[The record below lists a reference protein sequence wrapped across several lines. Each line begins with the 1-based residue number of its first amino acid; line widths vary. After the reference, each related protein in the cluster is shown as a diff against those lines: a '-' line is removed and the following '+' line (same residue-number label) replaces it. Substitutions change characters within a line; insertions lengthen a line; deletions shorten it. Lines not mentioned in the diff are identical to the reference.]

1 MVRVN
6 GCVEPTTR
14 IGLHSPPELL
24 DYLRHFAG
32 LFHRTEGR
40 WAVNRYVLGLI
51 GPVKRKNCE
60 QIAAVVA
67 GIKASDL
74 LALLT
79 EIPWHYLEMDRVRVG
94 LMVSRASV
102 GGGILAFDD
111 TGIPKQG
118 NASVGVQRQ
127 YSGTLGKVGNCQ
139 ITVTCRYSDA
149 VYTWPVTGRL
159 YLPEKWASDAERR
172 KKAKVPPE
180 VSFQTKLEI
189 ALALLDLADQ
199 WGVPYNAVTA
209 DGNYGDN
216 PNFLAGLEARKKLYV
231 VAVAKDF
238 TVRLPADLAK
248 ARQEASQSD
257 QASGGSAANTQ
268 EPESAG
274 DPVGDATPAVTPKR
288 RGRPPKPARVLSP
301 EERAP
306 LYKACDL
313 TAAQPAEAWRP
324 ITYRQGAKGPITKEF
339 VAIRACRALK
349 GNDDGDGAYTGSEG
363 WLIGERPVAGE
374 TGDCKWYCSNFP
386 PEATL
391 ESLVAVAHGREPI
404 ERGYRIDKDG
414 LGLDETEVRL
424 WHGFHRHQALVMLA
438 ECWLVLQRQTH
449 LPTPVPSVTAG
460 GPDAAGTTPQPEA
473 IPSTQS
479 GETMD
484 GTSFPAE
491 LLAVAVQDVEGPVP
505 EDEPVPSIQP
515 AETTESIPPTPSSPD
530 EATLAVP
537 PAAQAVEGRRR
548 REFLASIAA
557 TMPAPTPTEPAERLA
572 LSPPL
577 GRKRGNPLGSPPA
590 DQRTTVHRLCPLAGT
605 HRPDRASAGLEDPAS
620 GHQLSIYLTE

>member
-24 DYLRHFAG
+24 EYLRHFSG
-32 LFHRTEGR
+32 LFYRAEGR
-40 WAVNRYVLGLI
+40 WAMNRYVLGLM

-60 QIAAVVA
+60 QMAAVVA
-67 GIKASDL
+67 GISANEL
-74 LALLT
+74 QGLLT
-79 EIPWHYLEMDRVRVG
+79 EMSWDYLAMDRIRVG
-94 LMVSRASV
+94 LMLSRATV
-102 GGGILAFDD
+102 GGGTLVFDD

-118 NASVGVQRQ
+118 NDSVGVQRQ

-139 ITVTCRYSDA
+139 ITVTCRYADA

-159 YLPEKWASDAERR
+159 YLPKKWTDDPERL
-172 KKAKVPPE
+172 KKAKVPAE
-180 VSFQTKLEI
+180 VKFQTKVEI
-189 ALALLDLADQ
+189 ALGLLDQADQ
-199 WGVPYNAVTA
+199 WGVAYDVLTS

-216 PNFLAGLEARKKLYV
+216 SNFLAGLEARKKQYV

-257 QASGGSAANTQ
+257 QAAGKSAADT
-268 EPESAG
+268 EELESAG
-274 DPVGDATPAVTPKR
+274 EPVGDVAPAATPKR
-288 RGRPPKPARVLSP
+288 RGRPPKPPRVLSP

-313 TAAQPAEAWRP
+313 SAAQPAEKWRP
-324 ITYRQGAKGPITKEF
+324 ITYREGTKGPITKEF

-349 GNDDGDGAYTGSEG
+349 GNDAGDGAYTGSEG

-374 TGDCKWYCSNFP
+374 TGDCKWYYSNFP

-391 ESLVAVAHGREPI
+391 ESMVAVAHGREPI

-414 LGLDETEVRL
+414 LGLDEAEVRL

-438 ECWLVLQRQTH
+438 ECWLVLQRQTYQ
-449 LPTPVPSVTAG
+449 PTPVQSIMSIVQDTEVAV
-460 GPDAAGTTPQPEA
+460 PQPEA
-473 IPSTQS
+473 VPSTQP

-484 GTSFPAE
+484 GTSLPAE
-491 LLAVAVQDVEGPVP
+491 RLAAVGPDAEGAMP
-505 EDEPVPSIQP
+505 EDEVVPSIQP
-515 AETTESIPPTPSSPD
+515 G
-530 EATLAVP
+530 EATDPISPPPLPPAERAPAVP
-537 PAAQAVEGRRR
+537 PAAQPVPGRRR
-548 REFLASIAA
+548 REILASM
-557 TMPAPTPTEPAERLA
+557 TTPTPTEPAERPA

-577 GRKRGNPLGSPPA
+577 GRNRGNPVGSPPA
-590 DQRTTVHRLCPLAGT
+590 DQRTTVHRLCPLAGA
-605 HRPDRASAGLEDPAS
+605 HRPARSPAGPEDPAS
-620 GHQLSIYLTE
+620 GGQFTIYLTE